1 MINTYQTSLAAPPV
15 PPRLSRSN
23 PVLFPAPLTS
33 SGGHSKSLIR
43 FLVGVALLHLFLTV
57 GGFIYLYQRSV
68 MGGPPSAEGKTS
80 YYASGKQ
87 EASYKILARMAV
99 ARPDKTQVKSTSD
112 YLKWNTDHST
122 LRGINYYHNIWLTIN
137 QPGDY
142 YVYSRVT
149 FSKGDPQR
157 PLASRIK
164 LKKSVEAEEKTV
176 MQAFC
181 NLDSHSGSGA
191 IPRMCTA
198 SQGEVISLEEGNQ
211 LGVWVQDLSLVNY
224 EDGSTTFGMYKL

>member
-15 PPRLSRSN
+15 PPRLNRSN
-23 PVLFPAPLTS
+23 QGLFAAPLPS

-57 GGFIYLYQRSV
+57 VGFIYLYQRNL
-68 MGGPPSAEGKTS
+68 MAGPPSAEGKAS
-80 YYASGKQ
+80 YRASEKQ

-99 ARPDKTQVKSTSD
+99 KRPDKSVKSTPD
-112 YLKWNTDHST
+112 YLQWDIGHST
-122 LRGINYYHNIWLTIN
+122 LRSINYYHDIWLTIN

-149 FSKGDPQR
+149 FSKGDPKR

-164 LKKSVEAEEKTV
+164 LKKNLEAEEKTV
-176 MQAFC
+176 TQAFC
-181 NLDSHSGSGA
+181 NLDSHSGSA
-191 IPRMCTA
+191 EIPRMCTA
-198 SQGEVISLEEGNQ
+198 SQGEVISLEKGNQ
-211 LGVWVQDLSLVNY
+211 LSVWVQDLSLVNY

>member
-1 MINTYQTSLAAPPV
+1 MINTYQTSLSAPPV
-15 PPRLSRSN
+15 PPRLNRSD
-23 PVLFPAPLTS
+23 PVLFQAPLP

-43 FLVGVALLHLFLTV
+43 FLVGVALLHLFLYV
-57 GGFIYLYQRSV
+57 GGFIYLYQRDA
-68 MGGPPSAEGKTS
+68 MGGSRTAEGQMS
-80 YYASGKQ
+80 YRASEKQ
-87 EASYKILARMAV
+87 EASYKILARMAIEQ
-99 ARPDKTQVKSTSD
+99 PPSGKPPSN
-112 YLKWNTDHST
+112 YLQWDTEHST
-122 LRGINYYHNIWLTIN
+122 FRGINYYQKSWLTIE

-142 YVYSRVT
+142 YVYSRVA

-164 LKKSVEAEEKTV
+164 LKESVTGEEKNV

-181 NLDSHSGSGA
+181 NLDSRSGSGT

-198 SQGEVISLEEGNQ
+198 SQGEVISLEKGNQ
-211 LGVWVQDLSLVNY
+211 LSVWVQDPSLVNY